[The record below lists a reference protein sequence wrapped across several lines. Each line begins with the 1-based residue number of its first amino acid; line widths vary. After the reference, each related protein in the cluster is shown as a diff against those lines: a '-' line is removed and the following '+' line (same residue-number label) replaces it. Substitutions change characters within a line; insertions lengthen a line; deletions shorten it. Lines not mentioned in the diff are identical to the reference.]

1 MYLQTE
7 SYSEPEVFTG
17 TTEILGLE
25 ILQAAKSGKRLDIIF
40 HRGIA
45 LSLTQKIMTK
55 YLEKIYKAK
64 QGNLIASVDDFGVY
78 IHFFSLD
85 LDNILIIIYIDKK
98 NSIVE
103 KCTKM
108 YILYKKIYESI
119 KKNSPITEILN
130 ICKRTIKIK
139 QYSAEKV

>member
-1 MYLQTE
+1 MYFQTE
-7 SYSEPEVFTG
+7 SYHEPEISVSS
-17 TTEILGLE
+17 TEMLGIE
-25 ILQAAKSGKRLDIIF
+25 VLQADKSGKRLDIIF

-45 LSLTQKIMTK
+45 LSLTQKIMNI
-55 YLEKIYKAK
+55 YLEKIFKAK
-64 QGNLIASVDDFGVY
+64 QGNLITSVDDFGVY

-98 NSIVE
+98 DSIVD

-119 KKNSPITEILN
+119 KKNIHITEILK
-130 ICKRTIKIK
+130 ICKMSIRIK
-139 QYSAEKV
+139 

>member
-1 MYLQTE
+1 MYLQIE
-7 SYSEPEVFTG
+7 SYSEPEISLS
-17 TTEILGLE
+17 TTEMLGVE
-25 ILQAAKSGKRLDIIF
+25 VLQAAKSGKRLDIIF

-45 LSLTQKIMTK
+45 ISLTQKIMNI
-55 YLEKIYKAK
+55 YLEKIFKAK

-85 LDNILIIIYIDKK
+85 LDNILIIIYVDKK
-98 NSIVE
+98 NYIVD

-130 ICKRTIKIK
+130 ICKMTIKIK
-139 QYSAEKV
+139 

>member
-1 MYLQTE
+1 MYFQTE
-7 SYSEPEVFTG
+7 SYHEPEISVSS
-17 TTEILGLE
+17 TEMLGIE
-25 ILQAAKSGKRLDIIF
+25 VLQADKSGKRLDIIF

-45 LSLTQKIMTK
+45 LSLTQKIMNI
-55 YLEKIYKAK
+55 YLEKIFKAK
-64 QGNLIASVDDFGVY
+64 QGNLITSVDDFGVY

-98 NSIVE
+98 DSIVD

-119 KKNSPITEILN
+119 KKNIPITEILK
-130 ICKRTIKIK
+130 ICKIAIRIK
-139 QYSAEKV
+139 

>member
-7 SYSEPEVFTG
+7 SYHEPEISVSS
-17 TTEILGLE
+17 TEMLGVE
-25 ILQAAKSGKRLDIIF
+25 VIQAAKSGKRLEIIF

-45 LSLTQKIMTK
+45 LSLTQKIMNI
-55 YLEKIYKAK
+55 YLEKIFKAK
-64 QGNLIASVDDFGVY
+64 QGNLITSVDDFGVY

-98 NSIVE
+98 DNIVD

-119 KKNSPITEILN
+119 KKNNPIAEILN
-130 ICKRTIKIK
+130 ICKIAIRIK
-139 QYSAEKV
+139 

>member
-7 SYSEPEVFTG
+7 SYRE
-17 TTEILGLE
+17 TEISVSSTEMLGVE
-25 ILQAAKSGKRLDIIF
+25 VLQAAKSGKRLEIIF

-45 LSLTQKIMTK
+45 LSLTQKIMNI
-55 YLEKIYKAK
+55 YLEKIFKAK
-64 QGNLIASVDDFGVY
+64 QGNLITSVDDFGVY

-98 NSIVE
+98 DNIVD

-119 KKNSPITEILN
+119 KTNHSIAKILN
-130 ICKRTIKIK
+130 ICKMAISIK
-139 QYSAEKV
+139 

>member
-7 SYSEPEVFTG
+7 SYRKPEISVNS
-17 TTEILGLE
+17 TEMLGVE
-25 ILQAAKSGKRLDIIF
+25 VLQADKSGKRLDIIF

-45 LSLTQKIMTK
+45 LSLTQKIMNI
-55 YLEKIYKAK
+55 YLEKIFKAK
-64 QGNLIASVDDFGVY
+64 QGNLITSVDDFGVY

-98 NSIVE
+98 NNIID

-119 KKNSPITEILN
+119 KKNSTITEILN
-130 ICKRTIKIK
+130 ICKRSIEIK
-139 QYSAEKV
+139 

>member
-7 SYSEPEVFTG
+7 SYREPEISVSS
-17 TTEILGLE
+17 TEMLGVE
-25 ILQAAKSGKRLDIIF
+25 VIQATKSGKRLEIIF
-40 HRGIA
+40 HKGIA
-45 LSLTQKIMTK
+45 LSLTQKIMNI
-55 YLEKIYKAK
+55 YLEKIFKTK
-64 QGNLIASVDDFGVY
+64 QGNLITSVDDFGVY

-98 NSIVE
+98 DSIVD

-119 KKNSPITEILN
+119 KKNIPIAEILN
-130 ICKRTIKIK
+130 ICKIAIRIK
-139 QYSAEKV
+139 

>member
-1 MYLQTE
+1 MYIQTE
-7 SYSEPEVFTG
+7 SYSEPEISVSS
-17 TTEILGLE
+17 TEMLGVE
-25 ILQAAKSGKRLDIIF
+25 VLQADKSGKRLDIIF

-45 LSLTQKIMTK
+45 LSLTQKIMNI
-55 YLEKIYKAK
+55 YLEKIFKAK
-64 QGNLIASVDDFGVY
+64 QGNLITSVDDFGVY

-98 NSIVE
+98 DSIVD

-119 KKNSPITEILN
+119 KKNIHISEILK
-130 ICKRTIKIK
+130 ICKIAIRIK
-139 QYSAEKV
+139 

>member
-7 SYSEPEVFTG
+7 SYSEPEISVSS
-17 TTEILGLE
+17 TEMLGVE
-25 ILQAAKSGKRLDIIF
+25 VLQAAKSGKMLDIIF

-45 LSLTQKIMTK
+45 LSFTQKIMNTH
-55 YLEKIYKAK
+55 LEKIFKAK
-64 QGNLIASVDDFGVY
+64 QGNLITSVDDFGVF

-98 NSIVE
+98 NNIVD

-130 ICKRTIKIK
+130 LCKRAIEIK
-139 QYSAEKV
+139 